1 MRKSTFEGVLRTEM
15 HTIVGGCR
23 LDNEENAS
31 FVVHSTVSEE
41 VTFMV

>member
-1 MRKSTFEGVLRTEM
+1 MRKSIWEGVLRTEM

-41 VTFMV
+41 DSFMV